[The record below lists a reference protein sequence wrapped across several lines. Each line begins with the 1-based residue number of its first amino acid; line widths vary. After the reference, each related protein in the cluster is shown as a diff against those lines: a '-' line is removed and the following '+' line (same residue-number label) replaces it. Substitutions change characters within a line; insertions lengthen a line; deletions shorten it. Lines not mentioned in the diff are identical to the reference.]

1 MGTKIMSWDDKDWL
15 TRHAILYDNTTSK
28 ARWGNKKQKE
38 KIMGKMAELDAIL
51 QLGDKELLEEFFLKR
66 GFSRYAANKARDEF
80 TKAYEELQNY
90 QKKEKSDGKKDTKT
104 KNIK

>member
-1 MGTKIMSWDDKDWL
+1 
-15 TRHAILYDNTTSK
+15 
-28 ARWGNKKQKE
+28 
-38 KIMGKMAELDAIL
+38 MGKMGELDAIL

-104 KNIK
+104 TNIK